1 MCIARDVSAVA
12 CELGRLLLSSCG
24 FSRLE
29 VGLAEATL
37 AVAARLASVKLQSK
51 GQRKGQSKVPQGL
64 TLAGDLIP
72 GIPYS
77 SLILK
82 RSAMRYAVLY
92 QQRCEISLSVL
103 GNCSQTSY
111 RWEWYWKMC

>member
-51 GQRKGQSKVPQGL
+51 GQSKVPQGL
-64 TLAGDLIP
+64 PLAGDLIP

-111 RWEWYWKMC
+111 R